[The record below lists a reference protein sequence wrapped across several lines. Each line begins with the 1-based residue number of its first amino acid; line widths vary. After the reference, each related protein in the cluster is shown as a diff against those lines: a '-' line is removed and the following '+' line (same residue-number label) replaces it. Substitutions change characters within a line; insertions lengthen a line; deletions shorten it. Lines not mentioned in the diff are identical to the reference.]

1 MLLTPGEE
9 VLLTV
14 SGNAFLYNMVRIIA
28 GTLIDIGHGK
38 LPPEA
43 LQKAL
48 DTGDRLQLGV
58 TAPPQGLTLMEVR
71 YPEAS
76 LQLPEDQQ

>member
-1 MLLTPGEE
+1 
-9 VLLTV
+9 
-14 SGNAFLYNMVRIIA
+14 MVRIIA

-38 LPPEA
+38 LPRES

-76 LQLPEDQQ
+76 LLLPEDEQ

>member
-1 MLLTPGEE
+1 
-9 VLLTV
+9 
-14 SGNAFLYNMVRIIA
+14 MVRIIA

-38 LPPEA
+38 LPPES

-48 DTGDRLQLGV
+48 ETGDRLQLGV

-76 LQLPEDQQ
+76 LLLPGDEQ